1 MSLVDQWMNSKKKTY
16 WKCWECTGTDYT
28 PGPWQWVLFYTED
41 DENPKAAYESGLCG
55 SEDECKKEIKET
67 IAVRIKNSVL

>member
-28 PGPWQWVLFYTED
+28 PGTWQWVLFYTED

-55 SEDECKKEIKET
+55 SEAECKKEIKET
-67 IAVRIKNSVL
+67 IAIRIKNSVL

>member
-1 MSLVDQWMNSKKKTY
+1 MSLVEQWMNSKKKTY

-28 PGPWQWVLFYTED
+28 PGTWQWVLFYTED
-41 DENPKAAYESGLCG
+41 DDNPKAAYDSGLCG

-67 IAVRIKNSVL
+67 IETRIKNSVL